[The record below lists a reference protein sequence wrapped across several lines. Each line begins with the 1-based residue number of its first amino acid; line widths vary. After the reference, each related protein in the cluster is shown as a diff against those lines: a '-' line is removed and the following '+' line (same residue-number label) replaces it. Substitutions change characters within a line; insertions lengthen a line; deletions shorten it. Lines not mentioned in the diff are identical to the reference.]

1 MELLLLGAGMGLAG
15 GLFPSP
21 LHMIAL
27 AQVALNRWLRAL
39 FMLIGAPLIID
50 SVLLLFTFLFYQHIP
65 RTIAHNVGYVG
76 GSVVIAFGLFSLAQ
90 SRRKTHEEMGASTA
104 LSYGGVTAAALTELA
119 APGTWIYWLT
129 LAGPI
134 LAEGRQKG
142 YWHVVPFFVGGF
154 IGYYGTAFLSLCFLA
169 WGARLHKQFRQHL
182 FVTANVLLVL
192 IGISYLVRAHFHRQW

>member
-39 FMLIGAPLIID
+39 LILIGVPLIVD
-50 SVLLLFTFLFYQHIP
+50 GALLLITFFSYQHIP
-65 RTIAHNVGYVG
+65 RTIAHGIAYVG
-76 GSVVIAFGLFSLAQ
+76 GTVVIIFGVFSLVE
-90 SRRKTHEEMGASTA
+90 SRKKTPQEMSA
-104 LSYGGVTAAALTELA
+104 LFSYGGVTAAALAEVA

-134 LAEGRQKG
+134 IAEGRLKG
-142 YWHVVPFFVGGF
+142 YWHVVPFFVGG
-154 IGYYGTAFLSLCFLA
+154 IAGYYGAALFSLCLLA
-169 WGARLHKQFRQHL
+169 WGASLHKQFRQRL
-182 FVTANVLLVL
+182 FLIANLLLVL
-192 IGISYLVRAHFHRQW
+192 LGISY

>member
-1 MELLLLGAGMGLAG
+1 MELLLLGAGMGFAG

-39 FMLIGAPLIID
+39 FVLIGAPLAID
-50 SVLLLFTFLFYQHIP
+50 GALLLITFFFYQQIP
-65 RTIAHNVGYVG
+65 RTIAHDVAYVG
-76 GSVVIAFGLFSLAQ
+76 GSVVIAFGLFSLAE
-90 SRRKTHEEMGASTA
+90 SRKKTHEEMTTSAA

-134 LAEGRQKG
+134 IAEGRQKG
-142 YWHVVPFFVGGF
+142 YWHVVPFFAGGL
-154 IGYYGTAFLSLCFLA
+154 IGYYGAALLSLCLLA
-169 WGARLHKQFRQHL
+169 WGASLHKQFKRHL
-182 FVTANVLLVL
+182 FVIANVLLVFL
-192 IGISYLVRAHFHRQW
+192 GISYLIRAYFYGQW